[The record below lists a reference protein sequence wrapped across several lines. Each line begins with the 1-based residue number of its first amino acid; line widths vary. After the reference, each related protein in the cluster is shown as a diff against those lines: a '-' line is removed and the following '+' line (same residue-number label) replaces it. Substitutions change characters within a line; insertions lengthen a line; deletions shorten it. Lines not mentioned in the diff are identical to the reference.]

1 VRKLLAWDR
10 YDTPQAVEA
19 INDLYRNELR
29 LWMNL
34 FQPSVKL
41 LRKIRV
47 GSKLRRAY
55 GPAETPLDRVLASG
69 IGPDRGR
76 RSRPCA
82 RAWTPSS
89 WRTPWIA
96 SSNALLPWPTA
107 ASVPNRP
114 AHPLVRLHFSPH
126 FHFELHL

>member
-69 IGPDRGR
+69 IGPDRG
-76 RSRPCA
+76 A
-82 RAWTPSS
+82 
-89 WRTPWIA
+89 
-96 SSNALLPWPTA
+96 ALQALRQSLDP
-107 ASVPNRP
+107 
-114 AHPLVRLHFSPH
+114 
-126 FHFELHL
+126 FELAHTVDRKLERIAALADRRLSPKSAGPPSGSVTF